1 MRRPKRLA
9 PILFLLIAA
18 AGPNASAQPGSAWH
32 GVIDANVPF
41 DFHADRF
48 DGERITGTLY
58 FWSAR
63 FDRDGA
69 DRLCDSARIEA
80 VAAGGRYR
88 YTISGGC
95 RGRGELWFTAADGNR
110 MDGRGTIHDAASASG
125 YKRRHFFMKR
135 R

>member
-1 MRRPKRLA
+1 MRRLKRLA
-9 PILFLLIAA
+9 RALPFLIAA
-18 AGPNASAQPGSAWH
+18 AAPAVSAQTGSAWH
-32 GVIDANVPF
+32 GVIDANIPF
-41 DFHADRF
+41 DFHAERF
-48 DGERITGTLY
+48 DGERITGMLY

-80 VAAGGRYR
+80 VAAGGGYR

-95 RGRGELWFTAADGNR
+95 RGRGEIWFTAADGSR